1 MPQTNE
7 EKLRVAEGCLGPH
20 DRLRKQSPDLVRQG
34 YEVLSVTFR
43 ATEHEDVISIDVY
56 ADNTFKVGGSSTVP
70 THRFAAYA
78 GAYSRS
84 LAFVAAL
91 CLVPQL

>member
-7 EKLRVAEGCLGPH
+7 EKFRIAEGCLGPH
-20 DRLRKQSPDLVRQG
+20 DHVRKQTPEMVSHG

-43 ATEHEDVISIDVY
+43 ATEHEDVISVDVY
-56 ADNTFKVGGSSTVP
+56 ADNTFKVGGSTCVSTA
-70 THRFAAYA
+70 RFAAYTA
-78 GAYSRS
+78 AYSRS

-91 CLVPQL
+91 GLVPRL